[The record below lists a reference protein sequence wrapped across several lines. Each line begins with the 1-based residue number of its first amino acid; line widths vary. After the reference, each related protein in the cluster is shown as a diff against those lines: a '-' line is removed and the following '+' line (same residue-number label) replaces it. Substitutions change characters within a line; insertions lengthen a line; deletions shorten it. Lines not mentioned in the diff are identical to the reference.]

1 MNQKKKKLPRNFSQP
16 FQGRV
21 ARAVSLCLYNKIQ
34 MAQLHW
40 PETVGATRRSTFHLE
55 NYSTSPSINR
65 MEQLPEEDI
74 TSKLL
79 ESNYDGLDALDECSL
94 EKLMET
100 DLLSSI

>member
-65 MEQLPEEDI
+65 MEQLPE
-74 TSKLL
+74 
-79 ESNYDGLDALDECSL
+79 SNYDGLDALDECSL

-100 DLLSSI
+100 DLLSSN